1 MHLRRYFSIFWT
13 NEPWKLNKNEKK
25 IHILMNILLG
35 IPILYIMY
43 QIFTNLL
50 KIHYMSFYFALCFFL
65 VAWILY
71 VYFWDKLNLK
81 YGLKPVRSPFPYSYS
96 GYVILF
102 TLSSP
107 GFFFMM
113 LSGGLESGN
122 FWFGLG
128 LGVAVVYPILFMFF
142 RIRTFSDRSIPVG
155 GGFGFMPLSY
165 WILSV
170 ALGFFTVVRGFSG
183 LNFYLSDGS
192 VSLEF
197 VVISIIIGLV
207 VQSVVLFPDKLNKVV
222 PLDLRTK
229 NGFLFMFALALV
241 LYGVSQFLIDFMKA
255 LISLVV

>member
-1 MHLRRYFSIFWT
+1 
-13 NEPWKLNKNEKK
+13 
-25 IHILMNILLG
+25 
-35 IPILYIMY
+35 
-43 QIFTNLL
+43 
-50 KIHYMSFYFALCFFL
+50 
-65 VAWILY
+65 
-71 VYFWDKLNLK
+71 
-81 YGLKPVRSPFPYSYS
+81 
-96 GYVILF
+96 
-102 TLSSP
+102 
-107 GFFFMM
+107 
-113 LSGGLESGN
+113 
-122 FWFGLG
+122 
-128 LGVAVVYPILFMFF
+128 
-142 RIRTFSDRSIPVG
+142 VG